1 MKKLLIIDTETTGLD
16 PTKNSLWQ
24 IGAYYRNKKGQVYT
38 LNLKCNPLDWENITD
53 EALTVCHT
61 SKLLLSKLPPA
72 RDLYNTFRNFLI
84 QETSDGEKLT
94 WVGYNCRF
102 DQAFVQAFFLHF
114 DINDSIWNFFDRHY
128 VDMLDYMRMLRSLEI
143 VNTPSLKLET
153 AYKMFG
159 LGIDTVHDGCEDA
172 KVTYM
177 LYQWAEETIKKGLNN
192 GFGK

>member
-1 MKKLLIIDTETTGLD
+1 MKKLLVIDTETTGLD
-16 PTKNSLWQ
+16 PKKNSLWQ
-24 IGAYYRNKKGQVYT
+24 IGAYYRNKAGQIYT

-61 SKLLLSKLPPA
+61 SKLALSKLPPA
-72 RDLYNTFRNFLI
+72 QDLYNTFRNFLI

-94 WVGYNCRF
+94 WVGYNCEF
-102 DQAFVQAFFLHF
+102 DQAFIQSFFHHF
-114 DINDSIWNFFDRHY
+114 DSNDSIWNFFDRHY
-128 VDMLDYMRMLRSLEI
+128 VDMLDYMRMLWSLEI

-159 LGIDTVHDGCEDA
+159 LGIDTAHDGCEDA

-177 LYQWAEETIKKGLNN
+177 LYQWMEETIKKGLNN
-192 GFGK
+192 GSGK